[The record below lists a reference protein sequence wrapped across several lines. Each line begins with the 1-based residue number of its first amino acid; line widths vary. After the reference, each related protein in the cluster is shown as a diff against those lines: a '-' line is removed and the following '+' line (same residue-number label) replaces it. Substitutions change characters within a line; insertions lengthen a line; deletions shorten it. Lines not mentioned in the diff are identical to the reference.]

1 MRKFLANIVLFL
13 IRVVEFFEYVGRRFG
28 AEDSQF
34 DKFTRA
40 LESEELFIMSDH
52 GPVPVTM
59 LLETKPMRMYE
70 VKLASGRILRCAD
83 THVYFKSDMS
93 EVFAMDLLPGDMLF
107 GENGPVEV
115 ISVRRTMHKVSMFD
129 MSVASPTRRYYTD
142 GVLSHNTVTAAVFM
156 LWYLLFHKEK
166 NVLVVADIGE
176 TTKEIVDKIK
186 NIMNNLPFFM
196 KPGIVINNVMSM
208 KFDNDCRLIGRN
220 TTRKTGI
227 GLSINLLYMDEFAHI
242 DESYLKFFYS
252 NIYPTIESM
261 PNSKIIITS
270 TPNGLNTFHDLWID
284 ALDKKNSYYPMRIDW
299 WQAPGRDEEWKKRT
313 IANLASEED
322 FNQNYGLQFFSADK
336 LLLDSYDLKK
346 IYQIEKEYVTSHFD
360 ALEIEG
366 IDYSKYF
373 KMHPKF
379 AAKFEESGHCDFR
392 HMKDYFIFSIDTA
405 EGVGKDYTVCNV
417 YKLAPLPKEFL
428 LRHRTAIHS
437 EYETIGLIQV
447 AIFRSN
453 NINTDKFADVA
464 QTMLFRLFNPEY
476 VRVIVELNH
485 KGFVVKERLES
496 HGEYWPGLLI
506 HSKHTINAKF
516 WSPGIILNSGQKK
529 IEYCEGFK
537 YLLSLDRI
545 IPNEHNTIM
554 EIGAFGKVGNGTY
567 RSQSGNDDLAVSSVN
582 LAAFFESPQ
591 YYELCGEVY
600 NSITD
605 KDYLEFIDTEV
616 FEYNRLRENADRKI
630 NMLFLNE
637 LNQTTN

>member
-1 MRKFLANIVLFL
+1 MAK
-13 IRVVEFFEYVGRRFG
+13 
-28 AEDSQF
+28 D
-34 DKFTRA
+34 FTRGGA
-40 LESEELFIMSDH
+40 FSNINIASFEKNAEIGATVWSTEK
-52 GPVPVTM
+52 VNK
-59 LLETKPMRMYE
+59 LLEDYAAGNVDIRGYKGSPFFMNDTNLRKPKLQFQYTKHEMRE
-70 VKLASGRILRCAD
+70 LRRCARD
-83 THVYFKSDMS
+83 PIYFAKNYCQ
-93 EVFAMDLLPGDMLF
+93 LF
-107 GENGPVEV
+107 TEEGYIKVNLRDYQREV
-115 ISVRRTMHKVSMFD
+115 INGFLDNRFVILMAARQVGK
-129 MSVASPTRRYYTD
+129 
-142 GVLSHNTVTAAVFM
+142 TVTAAVFM

-196 KPGIVINNVMSM
+196 KPGISINNVMSM

-447 AIFRSN
+447 AVFRSN

-464 QTMLFRLFNPEY
+464 QAMLFRLFNPEY

-485 KGFVVKERLES
+485 KGFVVKERLEA
-496 HGEYWPGLLI
+496 HGDYWPGLLI

-545 IPNEHNTIM
+545 IPNEHNTVM

-600 NSITD
+600 NSIQD
-605 KDYLEFIDTEV
+605 NDYLNFIEAEV